1 MLVNWALSHAL
12 VSASGGRKNTV
23 LLLKASLSIVKFL
36 GSTTLQKTASRLL
49 HFLKADK
56 SIDCRLSGSVTYF
69 RLVQPK
75 KALIPMLVTP
85 SGISMAVRLLQL
97 LKQLPAIDVNFLLKI
112 VHFSRPAHSQK
123 ASRSMVV
130 TLAGIVTDFRTLQP
144 LKARSPMVV
153 TLAGIETDSRL

>member
-1 MLVNWALSHAL
+1 M
-12 VSASGGRKNTV
+12 
-23 LLLKASLSIVKFL
+23 
-36 GSTTLQKTASRLL
+36 GSTTLQYTASRLL

-56 SIDCRLSGSVTYF
+56 SIDCRLSGSITHF

-97 LKQLPAIDVNFLLKI
+97 LKQLPDIDVNFVLKI
-112 VHFSRPAHSQK
+112 VHVSRPVHSQK
-123 ASRSMVV
+123 ASRPMDV
-130 TLAGIVTDFRTLQP
+130 TLTGILTDFRTLQP

-153 TLAGIETDSRL
+153 TLAGIETDSRLRQYSKALLPIDVRCSGSVMAERLVHELKAL